1 VTVVSTAP
9 DAPSGLIATNITKF
23 TATLVWT
30 AGADGRAV
38 TYRVYEQESKGN
50 KPPQWTLVASDVTTL
65 SYLLDKWN
73 QPNQVHTVAVTGVD
87 AAGRESALS
96 ARVDVLLQ
104 RK

>member
-1 VTVVSTAP
+1 
-9 DAPSGLIATNITKF
+9 
-23 TATLVWT
+23 
-30 AGADGRAV
+30 V